1 MIEAIAVWLGA
12 IWLGY
17 KWVIKK
23 QFKYIVL
30 PVLLIMLQLARWPF
44 FLEYKL
50 VFGLLNIIGAI
61 MMGVDFSIKK
71 QFTLVYPYIV
81 ILLGTG
87 GVMLVNFFFEKH

>member
-1 MIEAIAVWLGA
+1 MIEAIAIWLGA

-17 KWVIKK
+17 KWAQKK

-30 PVLLIMLQLARWPF
+30 PVLLIVLQLARWPF

-50 VFGLLNIIGAI
+50 VFGLLNIIGGI
-61 MMGVDFSIKK
+61 LMGVDFLIKK

-87 GVMLVNFFFEKH
+87 MTTLTYFFLDKH